1 MAGRLNKKV
10 LLFID
15 EHGTA
20 GAGDLYLGA
29 VVVLARDAGRVDKC
43 LSDLLEPDADEIHA
57 SRLDDGYLQG
67 LMQRFWA
74 APPRDR
80 VVLVNQKVAARG
92 RPAPVLYAAAVV
104 ETAKA
109 GLARFK
115 RDILGR
121 VTIGN
126 MDVITHVNHHNDHP
140 AFEAEIERA
149 RREDGRFRGVNRV
162 ARVDSAASRLLQLAD
177 VVAYSRKWIV
187 SAELNAP
194 GLRERFGIQL
204 P

>member
-15 EHGTA
+15 EYGTA

-43 LSDLLEPDADEIHA
+43 LSDLLEPGAGEIHA

-74 APPRDR
+74 AAPRDR

-92 RPAPVLYAAAVV
+92 GPAPVLYGAAVV

-115 RDILGR
+115 RDVLGR
-121 VTIGN
+121 ETIGN
-126 MDVITHVNHHNDHP
+126 VDVITDVNHHNDHP

-162 ARVDSAASRLLQLAD
+162 ARLDSAASRLLQLAD

-187 SAELNAP
+187 SAELNAA

>member
-15 EHGTA
+15 EYGTA

-29 VVVLARDAGRVDKC
+29 VVVLARDAGRLDKC
-43 LSDLLEPDADEIHA
+43 LSDLLKPGAGEIHA
-57 SRLDDGYLQG
+57 SRVDDGYLQG

-74 APPRDR
+74 AAPRDR
-80 VVLVNQKVAARG
+80 IVMVNQKVAARG
-92 RPAPVLYAAAVV
+92 GPAPVLYAAAVV

-115 RDILGR
+115 RDLLGCE
-121 VTIGN
+121 TIGN
-126 MDVITHVNHHNDHP
+126 VDVITDVNHHNDHP

-149 RREDGRFRGVNRV
+149 RRENGRFRGVNRV
-162 ARVDSAASRLLQLAD
+162 ARLDSAASRLLQLAD

-187 SAELNAP
+187 SAELNAT